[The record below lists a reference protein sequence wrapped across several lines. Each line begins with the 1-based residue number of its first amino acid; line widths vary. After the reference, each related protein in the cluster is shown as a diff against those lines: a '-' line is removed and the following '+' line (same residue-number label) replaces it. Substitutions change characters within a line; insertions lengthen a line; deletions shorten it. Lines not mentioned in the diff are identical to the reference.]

1 MNKKDNTNKLLKKDK
16 KILLSHGDG
25 GLKTS
30 ELINDLIIKYLGND
44 ILNKLEDSSV
54 INIEGKK
61 IAYTTDSFTVKPLFF
76 RGGDI
81 GKLSVCGTINDLVCS
96 GAIPIALSLGLIIEE
111 GFEIES
117 LEKIIKSIS
126 KTSKNVNVP
135 IITGDTKVVEKN
147 SIDKLFIN
155 TSGIGIVDDNIEI
168 TPRKI
173 KPKDKVIINGTIA
186 EHGIAVLTSRDEF
199 NFKTNIKSDCA
210 PLLSLV
216 NNILSVSKNIHAIR
230 DATRGGIASVLNEFA
245 DIAKIKIEIN
255 EENIPIRKQTLAV
268 CEFLGL
274 DPLYIANEGKILIF
288 VSPEDSEK
296 VLESMKS
303 HKYGKKSEIIGEV
316 KEHSERGIVILN
328 TKIGTKRIIDSFYSE
343 QFPRIC

>member
-216 NNILSVSKNIHAIR
+216 NNILSVSKYPCNKR
-230 DATRGGIASVLNEFA
+230 CNERRNCFVL
-245 DIAKIKIEIN
+245 K
-255 EENIPIRKQTLAV
+255 
-268 CEFLGL
+268 
-274 DPLYIANEGKILIF
+274 
-288 VSPEDSEK
+288 
-296 VLESMKS
+296 
-303 HKYGKKSEIIGEV
+303 
-316 KEHSERGIVILN
+316 
-328 TKIGTKRIIDSFYSE
+328 
-343 QFPRIC
+343 